1 MAKRLYRSLNQ
12 RMIGGVCGGLAEY
25 FDVDV
30 SLVRLI
36 FTAIALISVVIPMLV
51 FYLIAWIVIPG
62 RIDSPP
68 AGPGSVHPPP
78 AP

>member
-1 MAKRLYRSLNQ
+1 MAKRLYRSFDQ

-36 FTAIALISVVIPMLV
+36 FVAIALVSVIIPMTI
-51 FYLIAWIVIPG
+51 FYAIAWIVIPG
-62 RIDSPP
+62 RTSPP
-68 AGPGSVHPPP
+68 PGGPLT
-78 AP
+78 